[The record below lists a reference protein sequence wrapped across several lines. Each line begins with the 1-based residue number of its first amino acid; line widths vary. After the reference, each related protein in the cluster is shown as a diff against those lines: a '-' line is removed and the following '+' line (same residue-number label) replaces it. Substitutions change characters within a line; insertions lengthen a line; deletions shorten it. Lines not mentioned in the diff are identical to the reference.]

1 MRAWISRYI
10 GGGWR
15 RLERHIS
22 RAWLNGQVDGK
33 GFAFDRYGVGHAAWW
48 VPSDTP
54 AGSVAYCG
62 GVGLDATFDFALAE
76 EKGMEVHSFD
86 PTPGS
91 IAYMDR
97 ENRGRVHFHPWGM
110 LDRDEVMRFH
120 SPANP
125 VHANWFIDNLHGTS
139 DYFEAPCYTIKT
151 IMEKLGH
158 RDIEVL
164 KIDIEGS
171 WGQVL
176 TRMLEN
182 NIRPRTVCVEFDS
195 PAPISRVR
203 RMTKALQASGYVLAR
218 RDKEN
223 CVFILRAN

>member
-1 MRAWISRYI
+1 MLKRYAN
-10 GGGWR
+10 GAWR
-15 RLERHIS
+15 RLNRYVS
-22 RAWLNGQVDGK
+22 RTWLGMQTQPDG
-33 GFAFDRYGVGHAAWW
+33 FSFERYGEGHAAWW
-48 VPSDTP
+48 VPSDTK
-54 AGSVAYCG
+54 AGAIAYCG
-62 GVGLDATFDFALAE
+62 GVGRDATFDFGLAE
-76 EKGMEVHSFD
+76 EKGMVVHSFD

-91 IAYMDR
+91 IAYMEEQNRDR
-97 ENRGRVHFHPWGM
+97 VNFHAWGM

-125 VHANWFIDNLHGTS
+125 QHANWFIDNLHGTD

-158 RDIEVL
+158 TEIELL

-176 TRMLEN
+176 HSMLESK
-182 NIRPRTVCVEFDS
+182 IYPRTVCVEFDS
-195 PAPISRVR
+195 PAPLSRVR
-203 RMTKALQASGYVLAR
+203 GMTRALQAAGYVLAR

-223 CVFILRAN
+223 CVFVKKG

>member
-1 MRAWISRYI
+1 MLKRYAN
-10 GGGWR
+10 GAWR
-15 RLERHIS
+15 RLNRYVS
-22 RAWLNGQVDGK
+22 RTWLGMQTQPDG
-33 GFAFDRYGVGHAAWW
+33 FSFERYGEGHAAWW
-48 VPSDTP
+48 VPSDTK
-54 AGSVAYCG
+54 AGAIAYCG
-62 GVGLDATFDFALAE
+62 GVGRDATFDFALAE
-76 EKGMEVHSFD
+76 EKGMVVHSFD

-91 IAYMDR
+91 IAYMEEQNRDR
-97 ENRGRVHFHPWGM
+97 VNFHAWGM

-125 VHANWFIDNLHGTS
+125 QHANWFIDNLHGTD

-158 RDIEVL
+158 TEIELL

-176 TRMLEN
+176 HSMLASK
-182 NIRPRTVCVEFDS
+182 IHPRTVCVEFDS
-195 PAPISRVR
+195 PAPLSRVR
-203 RMTKALQASGYVLAR
+203 GMTRALQAAGYVLAR

-223 CVFILRAN
+223 CVFVKKG